1 MAEDEDESSKTE
13 DPSGRKLERGRRRGQ
28 VAQSPEVANWG
39 ILMAGAAL
47 VLFAAPWSMKGIAR
61 ISLTFLES
69 AGEMPADISH
79 LHMLTVDLAWA
90 LLAALW
96 PVFLLLVVAAL
107 AIHIVQTGLVW
118 ATERFEL
125 DWSRLS
131 PLKGLQRLLSLRSL
145 VEFVK
150 GVAKIAIIGGIIFAF
165 ALPLLKGAELLPA
178 MSLGAVL
185 DRSEAVVLRV
195 AAAALA
201 VLTVIA
207 GFDFLYQRFAF
218 MKQMR
223 MTKHEVKE
231 EYKQVEGDPQV
242 KARIRSLRRERARQR
257 MIAAVPKAT
266 VVITN
271 PTHFAVALAYEME
284 KMEAP
289 KLVAKGMDF
298 LALRIREVAEENDVP
313 VIENPPL
320 ARALYASV
328 ELEEEIPV
336 EHYKAV
342 AEVIGFVM
350 RLKGKLR

>member
-1 MAEDEDESSKTE
+1 MAEEEDDSSKTE
-13 DPSGRKLERGRRRGQ
+13 DPSGRKLDRGRRRGQ

-39 ILMAGAAL
+39 ILMAGALL

-61 ISLTFLES
+61 ISLPFLDS
-69 AGEMPADISH
+69 PGEMSAEISQ
-79 LHMLTVDLAWA
+79 LHGLTVDLGWG

-96 PVFLLLVVAAL
+96 PVFLFLVVAAL
-107 AIHIVQTGLVW
+107 AIHMAQTGLVW
-118 ATERFEL
+118 AVDKFEL

-131 PLKGLQRLLSLRSL
+131 PLKGLRRLVSLRTL

-150 GVAKIAIIGGIIFAF
+150 GVVKIAVIGSIIFVF
-165 ALPLLKGAELLPA
+165 AMPLLKEADLLPA
-178 MSLGAVL
+178 MGLAAVL

-195 AAAALA
+195 AVAALA

-207 GFDFLYQRFAF
+207 GFDFFYQRFAF
-218 MKQMR
+218 MRQMR

-231 EYKQVEGDPQV
+231 EHKQTEGDPLI

-257 MIAAVPKAT
+257 MMAAVPKAT

-271 PTHFAVALAYEME
+271 PTHYAVALNYEME

-298 LALRIREVAEENDVP
+298 LAQRIREVAEANDVP

-350 RLKGKLR
+350 RLKGKMR

>member
-1 MAEDEDESSKTE
+1 MAEEEDDASKTE
-13 DPSGRKLERGRRRGQ
+13 DPSGRKLDRGRRRGQ
-28 VAQSPEVANWG
+28 VAQSPEVSHWG
-39 ILMAGAAL
+39 ILMAGAL
-47 VLFAAPWSMKGIAR
+47 LILFAAPWTMKGIAR
-61 ISLTFLES
+61 VTLPFLES
-69 AGEMPADISH
+69 AGEMPADMSH
-79 LHMLTVDLAWA
+79 LSALFVNLAWGM
-90 LLAALW
+90 LAALW
-96 PVFLLLVVAAL
+96 PVFLFLVIAAL
-107 AIHIVQTGLVW
+107 AIHLVQTGLVW
-118 ATERFEL
+118 AVDKFEL
-125 DWSRLS
+125 DWSRIS
-131 PLKGLQRLLSLRSL
+131 PLSGLRRMLSFRTL

-150 GVAKIAIIGGIIFAF
+150 GVVKIAVIGGIIFAF

-178 MSLGAVL
+178 MGIGAVL
-185 DRSEAVVLRV
+185 DRSETVVLRV
-195 AAAALA
+195 AVAALA

-207 GFDFLYQRFAF
+207 GLDFFYQRFAF
-218 MKQMR
+218 TQQMR

-231 EYKQVEGDPQV
+231 EHKQTEGDPQV

-271 PTHFAVALAYEME
+271 PTHYAVALAYEME

-289 KLVAKGMDF
+289 RLVAKGMDF

-313 VIENPPL
+313 VVENPPL

-328 ELEEEIPV
+328 DLEKEIPV

-350 RLKGKLR
+350 RLKGKLH

>member
-79 LHMLTVDLAWA
+79 LHRLTVDLAWA

-150 GVAKIAIIGGIIFAF
+150 GVAKLAIIGGIIFAF

-231 EYKQVEGDPQV
+231 EYKQVEGDPD
-242 KARIRSLRRERARQR
+242 KL
-257 MIAAVPKAT
+257 KL
-266 VVITN
+266 
-271 PTHFAVALAYEME
+271 FCEMS
-284 KMEAP
+284 
-289 KLVAKGMDF
+289 D
-298 LALRIREVAEENDVP
+298 VAEAQGDKEDAAADASIDGYLEQLGPDFEAAWETGEEADENSPD
-313 VIENPPL
+313 
-320 ARALYASV
+320 
-328 ELEEEIPV
+328 
-336 EHYKAV
+336 
-342 AEVIGFVM
+342 
-350 RLKGKLR
+350 GKLLDAALDALGDKCPE

>member
-1 MAEDEDESSKTE
+1 MAEEDDDSQKTE

-39 ILMAGAAL
+39 ILLAGAML
-47 VLFAAPWSMKGIAR
+47 VLFAASWSMKKIAR
-61 ISLTFLES
+61 VSLPFLES
-69 AGEMPADISH
+69 PGQMPADISH

-96 PVFLLLVVAAL
+96 PVFLFLLVAAL
-107 AIHIVQTGLVW
+107 AIHLVQTGLVW
-118 ATERFEL
+118 AVDKFEL
-125 DWSRLS
+125 DWGRLS
-131 PLKGLQRLLSLRSL
+131 PLKGFRRLVSLRTL

-150 GVAKIAIIGGIIFAF
+150 GVVKLAVIGGIIFAF
-165 ALPLLKGAELLPA
+165 ALPLLKEAELLPA

-201 VLTVIA
+201 ALTVVA
-207 GFDFLYQRFAF
+207 GLDFIYQRFAF
-218 MKQMR
+218 MQQMR

-231 EYKQVEGDPQV
+231 EHKQTEGDPHV
-242 KARIRSLRRERARQR
+242 KARIRALRKERARQR
-257 MIAAVPKAT
+257 MMAAVPKAT

-271 PTHFAVALAYEME
+271 PTHYAVALAYEME

-289 KLVAKGMDF
+289 KLVAKGADF
-298 LALRIREVAEENDVP
+298 IALRIREVAEENDVP
-313 VIENPPL
+313 VVENPPL

-350 RLKGKLR
+350 RLKGKLH